1 MLEAKNDMGSSMSSI
16 IIKEGRITLRIPSN
30 VFEGKA
36 TINDDDSFT
45 LTDIKSQKA
54 DQDNIKII
62 EMTFSKT
69 FVSEDITYKAV
80 VWSETPKELDQKF
93 KSGVNQKGLNKGL
106 IKAIADA
113 YPWKVYLVLKYGGDP
128 NYVSDDG
135 LSPLIAS
142 LIYASD
148 EKKDDILKMI
158 ALLLSKGAD
167 VNSKYN
173 GGMVE
178 EWKGKS
184 FIEIIENIELPESCF
199 STKRVPEH
207 VNHFTETIKNY
218 VHNNITWED
227 ASKPFIDIENQDYVD
242 NDDDGNN
249 DDENNNDENNNDE
262 NNDDEY
268 NEKNEDEY
276 FNNLYKKKIEQ
287 LSEIIKKDPKNVDAL
302 IYRAF
307 LKKLNVV

>member
-1 MLEAKNDMGSSMSSI
+1 MSETKTLSSKDFIGDWFLSKIVIVDDSKGEFTETFGYDEDVDAEPSLFLTINKNGMLEAKNDMGSSMSSI
-16 IIKEGRITLRIPSN
+16 IIKEGRITLRIPGN

-142 LIYASD
+142 LIYASAK
-148 EKKDDILKMI
+148 KKDDFLKI
-158 ALLLSKGAD
+158 IELLLSKGAD

-173 GGMVE
+173 GDTGE
-178 EWKGKS
+178 EWNGKS
-184 FIEIIENIELPESCF
+184 FIEIIENIELPKSLVDR
-199 STKRVPEH
+199 KKVPEH
-207 VNHFTETIKNY
+207 STHFVKSIKNY
-218 VHNNITWED
+218 LHNKITWEH
-227 ASKPFIDIENQDYVD
+227 ASKSF
-242 NDDDGNN
+242 
-249 DDENNNDENNNDE
+249 
-262 NNDDEY
+262 
-268 NEKNEDEY
+268 
-276 FNNLYKKKIEQ
+276 KI
-287 LSEIIKKDPKNVDAL
+287 
-302 IYRAF
+302 
-307 LKKLNVV
+307 